1 MYVVIERK
9 ICAECVG
16 SGEVAS
22 PFWSAIAAENQERAA
37 AGMSNVPH
45 EEVFARARAQG
56 LPDDLGPAVIPCPHC
71 GGAGWITREVP
82 LSVALRAL
90 GVEVE

>member
-1 MYVVIERK
+1 MYVVTERK

-22 PFWSAIAAENQERAA
+22 PFWTAIAAENYERTS
-37 AGMSNVPH
+37 AGMPDLSYQ
-45 EEVFARARAQG
+45 EVLDRAHAQG
-56 LPDDLGPAVIPCPHC
+56 LPDTGPAIITCPHC